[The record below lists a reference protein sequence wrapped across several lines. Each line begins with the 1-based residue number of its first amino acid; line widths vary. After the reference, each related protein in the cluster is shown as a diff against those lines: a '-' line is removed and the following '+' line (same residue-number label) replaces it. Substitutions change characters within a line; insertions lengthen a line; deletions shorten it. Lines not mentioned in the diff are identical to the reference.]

1 MNKIIQIGIA
11 DDHKLLR
18 QGLIALL
25 SEYDHLHVMLEASN
39 GKELMKALTKDEP
52 DIIIL
57 DIEMPEMDGKEALT
71 LIRAKYPK
79 IKVMMMSMH
88 FNDAYIVEFIQN
100 GACAFLPKNCDIDK
114 ILDAVQAV
122 HEVGCYY
129 DSKVSKAMAD
139 LLKRKPIVIPQET
152 DAEFTPR
159 EVSII
164 RLICTKRTN
173 LEISE
178 ILNLS
183 IRTVEGH
190 RHNISKKANVNNVTD
205 LIEYVTSREII

>member
-1 MNKIIQIGIA
+1 MNKKIKIGIA

-18 QGLIALL
+18 QGLISLL
-25 SEYDHLHVMLEASN
+25 SEYDHLHVLLEANN
-39 GKELMKALTKDEP
+39 GVELLKALTKHEP
-52 DIIIL
+52 DIILL
-57 DIEMPEMDGKEALT
+57 DIEMPEMDGKEALM
-71 LIRAKYPK
+71 LIRVKYPT

-114 ILDAVQAV
+114 ILDAIQAV
-122 HEVGCYY
+122 HEIGCYY

-139 LLKRKPIVIPQET
+139 LIKTKTIVIPQET

-159 EVSII
+159 EVNII
-164 RLICTKRTN
+164 KLICSKRTN
-173 LEISE
+173 LEIAE

-205 LIEYVTSREII
+205 LIEYMTKHHII

>member
-1 MNKIIQIGIA
+1 MNNKIKIGIA

-18 QGLIALL
+18 QGLTSLL
-25 SEYDHLHVMLEASN
+25 SEYDHLCVLLEANN
-39 GKELMKALTKDEP
+39 GKELLAALTKTEP
-52 DIIIL
+52 DIILL
-57 DIEMPEMDGKEALT
+57 DIEMPEMGGREALE
-71 LIRAKYPK
+71 LIKIRHPH
-79 IKVMMMSMH
+79 IKVIMISMH

-114 ILDAVQAV
+114 ILDAIQAV
-122 HEVGCYY
+122 HEIGCYY

-139 LLKRKPIVIPQET
+139 LIKRKTIVIPQET

-164 RLICTKRTN
+164 RLICSKHTN
-173 LEISE
+173 LEIAE

-190 RHNISKKANVNNVTD
+190 RHNISKKANVNNVID
-205 LIEYVTSREII
+205 LIEYVTSRNII